1 MNRNLISSY
10 NTAML
15 KLATCIMVLFISLPA
30 MAGIK
35 AVWVE
40 KDIKTDIASTDY
52 GYVKY
57 ISIRDLAKFLEITNK
72 ADLRKGVGSLY
83 LENGVLSYTLFS
95 QYITVGD
102 KSYNIHK
109 NIILYNGDFFAPVE
123 YLIPVIDKLMPDDLI
138 YSVKDKSIGLFPA
151 LYNIV
156 GLTAQQKI
164 NGLLIEVFITEEL
177 KYDVVKTNDNWVILT
192 MYQGK
197 IDTMM
202 FKNKRPDKAIYDTKA
217 YQFDN
222 SAQLSIRLRPREF
235 TFVSKLKSNPLRIQ
249 IMIKGEGFAD
259 TVLSYTP
266 NSTAKMRNNLINV
279 IVVDPGHGGE
289 DNGAIGSSG
298 FKEKEFNLALSKTLS
313 NMLENEGFQVILTR
327 DYDNFIALSDR
338 TKIANEAGADMFIS
352 IHANASTNK
361 KARGF
366 LSFFLSDAKTDQAR
380 AAAALENASI
390 QFETPESQKEYVSD
404 LDFILLDM
412 VQSEFLKE
420 SADLAAL
427 IEQNIQKATKIKSR
441 GVDQAGFFV
450 LNKAYMPAVLVEAAF
465 ISNKKDEKLLKSA
478 KTRENIAKAITQSV
492 VQFKKKYE
500 AMK

>member
-1 MNRNLISSY
+1 MNCNRKFSY
-10 NTAML
+10 NKTML
-15 KLATCIMVLFISLPA
+15 KFATCFLALLITVPA
-30 MAGIK
+30 MADIK
-35 AVWVE
+35 AIWVE
-40 KDIKTDIASTDY
+40 KDKKTNITSTDY
-52 GYVKY
+52 DYVKF
-57 ISIRDLAKFLEITNK
+57 ISIRDLASFLEITNRT
-72 ADLRKGVGSLY
+72 DLRKGVGTLY
-83 LENGVLSYTLFS
+83 LENGGLSYTLFS

-102 KSYNIHK
+102 KSFNIHK
-109 NIILYNGDFFAPVE
+109 NIILINGDFFAPVE
-123 YLIPVIDKLMPDDLI
+123 YLIPIIDKLMPDDLI
-138 YSVKDKSIGLFPA
+138 YSAKDKSIGLFPA
-151 LYNIV
+151 LYNIND
-156 GLTAQQKI
+156 LTAQQKM
-164 NGLLIEVFITEEL
+164 NGLLIEVFITKEL
-177 KYDVVKTNDNWVILT
+177 KFDVVKTNDNWVILT

-202 FKNKRPDKAIYDTKA
+202 FKNKRPDKAIYDTRA

-235 TFVSKLKSNPLRIQ
+235 TFVSKLKTNPLRIQ

-259 TVLSYTP
+259 TVLSYTAD
-266 NSTAKMRNNLINV
+266 SASSMRNNLIDI

-298 FKEKEFNLALSKTLS
+298 YKEKEFNLSLSKTLS
-313 NMLENEGFQVILTR
+313 NMLEGEGFQVILTR
-327 DYDNFIALSDR
+327 DYDRFIALSDR

-361 KARGF
+361 KARGY

-390 QFETPESQKEYVSD
+390 KFETAESQKEYVSD

-420 SADLAAL
+420 SADLAAM
-427 IEQNIQKATKIKSR
+427 IEQNIQKHTKIKSR

-450 LNKAYMPAVLVEAAF
+450 LNKAYMPAVLIEAAF
-465 ISNKKDEKLLKSA
+465 ISNKKDEKLLKNA
-478 KTRENIAKAITQSV
+478 KTRKNIAKAITQSV